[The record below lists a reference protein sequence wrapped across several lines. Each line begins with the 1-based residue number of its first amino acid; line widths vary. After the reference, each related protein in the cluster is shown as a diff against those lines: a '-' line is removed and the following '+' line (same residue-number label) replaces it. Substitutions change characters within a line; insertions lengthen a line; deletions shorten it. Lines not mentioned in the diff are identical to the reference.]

1 MALKL
6 NVVLANGLQAP
17 DSYVRVQAVQV
28 INKTEACADV
38 VYQSAKEN
46 LISYQTRIVRFT
58 YALDGKNVLAQA
70 YEYLKTLPEFAGAF
84 DC

>member
-17 DSYVRVQAVQV
+17 DSYVRVQSVQV
-28 INKTEACADV
+28 INKTEAYADV
-38 VYQSAKEN
+38 VYQSKKEN
-46 LISYQTRIVRFT
+46 TISYQTKIVSFT
-58 YALDGKNVLAQA
+58 YALDGKNVLAQT
-70 YEYLKTLPEFAGAF
+70 YEHLKTTPEFAAAI